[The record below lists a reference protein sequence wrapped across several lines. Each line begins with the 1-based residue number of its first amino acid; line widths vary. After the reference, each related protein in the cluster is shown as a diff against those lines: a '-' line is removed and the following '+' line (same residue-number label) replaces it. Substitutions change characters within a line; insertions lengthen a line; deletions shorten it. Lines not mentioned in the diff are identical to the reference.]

1 MFFKKGLAVK
11 KVKKYI
17 KTLNGKGTCSRR
29 STMAWNQTGRWLRN
43 NIYQRSRHIIIFN
56 HIVILSQNKI
66 TLIYLILPSL
76 QSWSITTNTF
86 TTNGITNFSQSIQP
100 NWLFQSVAPSRVI
113 YIRLKGVTHHPVLY
127 FTIQITKKYCTA
139 MCYISTDLLQA
150 SLLSTH
156 SQLEGPSFFSKGSIT
171 WGRHIHYLS
180 MWTISWQTFDMIAPC
195 M

>member
-139 MCYISTDLLQA
+139 MSISISSLAWPFCTAICYNHDWPAPGQLAINTLPAGRSKLL
-150 SLLSTH
+150 
-156 SQLEGPSFFSKGSIT
+156 
-171 WGRHIHYLS
+171 
-180 MWTISWQTFDMIAPC
+180 
-195 M
+195 